1 MKSQTISKN
10 KLTSYNISN
19 KAIIS
24 KQTIAHTEVKKCK
37 RFDLFEKRS
46 VLSNENKIRNR
57 NKYILIV
64 ASKFSKLEFI

>member
-10 KLTSYNISN
+10 QLTSYNISN

-37 RFDLFEKRS
+37 RFDLFEKDQFCQM
-46 VLSNENKIRNR
+46 KT
-57 NKYILIV
+57 KYEIET
-64 ASKFSKLEFI
+64 STY